1 MRQRS
6 KQIAIA
12 MTIGAVGG
20 VIVRMV
26 RPKRRRTLG
35 RRLKQ
40 QARGI
45 EIGKGADNGKKT
57 DESRQSKRR
66 D

>member
-1 MRQRS
+1 MKHRS

-12 MTIGAVGG
+12 VTIGAVGG
-20 VIVRMV
+20 LIVRIV
-26 RPKRRRTLG
+26 EPKRRRTVG

-45 EIGKGADNGKKT
+45 EITKGANHGKKT
-57 DESRQSKRR
+57 NQSK
-66 D
+66 